1 MSPITVGP
9 AVTTQEELRR
19 IQSSWGWF
27 LALGL
32 LLVVLGTVAIGYS
45 CLVEIT
51 EAAVWLFG
59 WLLLAGGVA
68 EILHA
73 FRVSRWSGTLL
84 HVLIGVLYIV
94 VGFMTID
101 NPLGQAI
108 LLTRFIAIFL
118 MIGGLFRIFASLVQ
132 QFPGWGAVLLNGIVS
147 LVLGGMI
154 YKGWPSSG
162 LWFIGLYIGIEMI
175 MNGWA
180 WIFLSL
186 GLKRL
191 PVETAPS

>member
-1 MSPITVGP
+1 MSPITAGP
-9 AVTTQEELRR
+9 VVTTQEELRR
-19 IQSSWGWF
+19 IQNSWGWF

-32 LLVVLGTVAIGYS
+32 LLVVLGTVAISYA

-59 WLLLAGGVA
+59 WLLIAGGVA
-68 EILHA
+68 EILHS
-73 FRVSRWSGTLL
+73 FSVSRWSGTLL

-108 LLTRFIAIFL
+108 ILTRFIAIFL
-118 MIGGLFRIFASLVQ
+118 MIGGLFRVIAALVQ

-180 WIFLSL
+180 WILLSL

-191 PVETAPS
+191 PVEAASA